1 MRKKQK
7 MSLLAGYKAQEDEQQ
22 RQLGVQVEKSDG
34 LTRKEIR
41 SSKLKSS
48 VSVTVQGQGRI
59 QDLDL

>member
-1 MRKKQK
+1 